1 VRRAIILLDVCCVLA
16 FAVLGRASHG
26 EAGSIAGL
34 ARTAWPFLAGLA
46 VGLVLTRAWRRP
58 AAIVP
63 AGLGAWLGTAGIGM
77 TLRAI
82 SGQGTAPAFI
92 VVALA
97 FLGLSM
103 LGWRAVALG
112 MASVRA
118 ARLQQG

>member
-1 VRRAIILLDVCCVLA
+1 VRRAIVLLDVCCVLA
-16 FAVLGRASHG
+16 FAVIGRASHG

-34 ARTAWPFLAGLA
+34 ARTAWPFLAGFA

-118 ARLQQG
+118 ARLRQG

>member
-1 VRRAIILLDVCCVLA
+1 MRRAIILLDVCCVLA

-63 AGLGAWLGTAGIGM
+63 AGLGGWLGTAGIGM

-118 ARLQQG
+118 AGLRQG

>member
-1 VRRAIILLDVCCVLA
+1 MRRAIILLDVCCVLA
-16 FAVLGRASHG
+16 FAVIGRASHG

-34 ARTAWPFLAGLA
+34 ARTAWPFLAGFA

-118 ARLQQG
+118 ARLRQG

>member
-16 FAVLGRASHG
+16 FAVIGRASHG

-34 ARTAWPFLAGLA
+34 ARTAWPFLAGFA

-118 ARLQQG
+118 ARLRQG

>member
-1 VRRAIILLDVCCVLA
+1 MRRAIVLLDVCCVLA
-16 FAVLGRASHG
+16 FAVIGRASHG

-34 ARTAWPFLAGLA
+34 ARTAWPFLAGFA

-118 ARLQQG
+118 ARLRQG

>member
-118 ARLQQG
+118 ARLRQG